1 MVLGMPQVKE
11 TFMELMDQLG
21 QLRTINT
28 REKRREAILQMA
40 CKHAVKGG
48 DKLGPEE
55 IVRLLADVLS
65 SDAPPTCPH
74 GRPLVVSLSRTE
86 IEKRFRRI
94 NN

>member
-1 MVLGMPQVKE
+1 MN
-11 TFMELMDQLG
+11 
-21 QLRTINT
+21 IA
-28 REKRREAILQMA
+28 AILLA
-40 CKHAVKGG
+40 AGLGTRFGG
-48 DKLGPEE
+48 DKLSAEE